1 MLGDYFYHESL
12 RKIIIA
18 FGTIFNNIHIH
29 RKDSNGNV
37 VQSLKVPLAYSP
49 KEKFIARLDQQ
60 PNLVEDRRVAV
71 TLPRMGFE
79 ISGLN
84 YDPSRKL
91 NRMGQIKKVRSS
103 STDGKVMN
111 KQFNPVPYNISM
123 NLYSFTSSAEGGLQ
137 IVEQI
142 LPFFQPDYTVTMIL
156 DNTYMDTKRDIP
168 FVLENVSYDDSYTGT
183 LTSLR
188 RIIYTLSFTAKIYL
202 YGPISQSAI
211 IKKVSADLYDN
222 VAAGDTGQGGTK
234 PSRVERVTV
243 QPNPTSADK
252 DDDYTYTTTLEFF
265 TDTLDYDEA
274 TGEDKTSSPTK
285 PA

>member
-12 RKIIIA
+12 RKIIVA

-60 PNLVEDRRVAV
+60 PDLVQDRRVAV

-79 ISGLN
+79 ISGLS

-91 NRMGQIKKVRSS
+91 NRMGQIKKIRAS

-142 LPFFQPDYTVTMIL
+142 LPFFQPDYTVTVNVMPQL
-156 DNTYMDTKRDIP
+156 KVKRDVPII
-168 FVLENVSYDDSYTGT
+168 LNSINYEDSYDGAFTN
-183 LTSLR
+183 R
-188 RIIYTLSFTAKIYL
+188 RAVIYTMNFTAKTYL
-202 YGPISQSAI
+202 FGPTVSQGV
-211 IKKVSADLYDN
+211 IKKVQSDLY
-222 VAAGDTGQGGTK
+222 ADTDTANTPREG
-234 PSRVERVTV
+234 RITV
-243 QPNPTSADK
+243 IPNPPNADVT
-252 DDDYTYTTTLEFF
+252 DDFGFTTTIENF
-265 TDTLDYDEA
+265 TDGKTYNPKTGSDE
-274 TGEDKTSSPTK
+274 
-285 PA
+285 

>member
-29 RKDSNGNV
+29 RKDSAGKV
-37 VQSLKVPLAYSP
+37 VQSIKVPLAYSP

-60 PNLVEDRRVAV
+60 PDLVQDRRVAV

-79 ISGLN
+79 ISGLS

-91 NRMGQIKKVRSS
+91 NRMGQIKKIRAS

-142 LPFFQPDYTVTMIL
+142 LPFFQPDYTVTIRAIPSMNIVRDVPIVL
-156 DNTYMDTKRDIP
+156 NSVNYEDTYSGNFET
-168 FVLENVSYDDSYTGT
+168 
-183 LTSLR
+183 R
-188 RIIYTLSFTAKIYL
+188 RAVVYTLNFTAKTYL
-202 YGPISQSAI
+202 YGPVSQQNV
-211 IKKVSADLYDN
+211 IKETQTDMYT
-222 VAAGDTGQGGTK
+222 DTTNSPKREQRIVIT
-234 PSRVERVTV
+234 
-243 QPNPTSADK
+243 PNPTSADA
-252 DDDYTYTTTLEFF
+252 DDDFGFTTTITEF
-265 TDTLDYDEA
+265 TDAKDYNPSTDS
-274 TGEDKTSSPTK
+274 DN
-285 PA
+285 

>member
-29 RKDSNGNV
+29 RKDSSGNV
-37 VQSLKVPLAYSP
+37 IQSLKVPLAYSP

-142 LPFFQPDYTVTMIL
+142 LPFFQPDYTVTIRAIPNMDIVRDVPIIL
-156 DNTYMDTKRDIP
+156 NS
-168 FVLENVSYDDSYTGT
+168 VSYEDTYSGDFTT
-183 LTSLR
+183 R
-188 RIIYTLSFTAKIYL
+188 RAVVYTLNFTAKTYL
-202 YGPISQSAI
+202 YGPISQQKV
-211 IKKVSADLYDN
+211 IKSTQTDMFT
-222 VAAGDTGQGGTK
+222 DTDTTSKREQRIVIT
-234 PSRVERVTV
+234 
-243 QPNPTSADK
+243 PNPTSADA
-252 DDDYTYTTTLEFF
+252 DDDFGFTTTITEF
-265 TDTLDYDEA
+265 TDGKIYNPTSDSDE
-274 TGEDKTSSPTK
+274 
-285 PA
+285 